1 MGVLHGLL
9 VAGVIGLIA
18 VMPCLICALLMSADD
33 LLYRAGEAI
42 RGWMP
47 SRRRQERRS
56 DLGGRWSRTRLGRK
70 WQLSRVGQKI
80 DEVTVAARVPRAVG
94 PPIEQVAGDLRRLNR
109 LRESVATRS
118 RVWFVAVQEAYDEGL
133 CIACAQLDVEEHLT
147 ELAGV
152 DLELE
157 RLRVEGE
164 LQRAGLVLRN
174 AGAQQR

>member
-18 VMPCLICALLMSADD
+18 VAPCFVCVLLMSG
-33 LLYRAGEAI
+33 GEAI
-42 RGWMP
+42 PHGWERV
-47 SRRRQERRS
+47 RRRLPKRARARLDE
-56 DLGGRWSRTRLGRK
+56 RTRRRRAEEPRTKWRIGRAP
-70 WQLSRVGQKI
+70 REG
-80 DEVTVAARVPRAVG
+80 DESKEDGRLVG

-133 CIACAQLDVEEHLT
+133 HTACAQLDIEQHLD
-147 ELAGV
+147 EVAGI
-152 DLELE
+152 DRELE

-164 LQRAGLVLRN
+164 LQRAGLVLRKEIGSGN
-174 AGAQQR
+174 SV

>member
-1 MGVLHGLL
+1 VGVLHGLL

-18 VMPCLICALLMSADD
+18 VAPCLVCALLMSADEIM
-33 LLYRAGEAI
+33 YRVGETL
-42 RGWMP
+42 RGWK
-47 SRRRQERRS
+47 RRVQERRS
-56 DLGGRWSRTRLGRK
+56 GLGGRWSRTRLGRR
-70 WQLSRVGQKI
+70 WQLSRVGRRV
-80 DEVTVAARVPRAVG
+80 DEVAPARVQRAVG

-133 CIACAQLDVEEHLT
+133 CIACLQLGVEEHLS